1 MGRYGIS
8 KGNPTLK
15 PQISQDLSFS
25 AVWNFMQLSVNYQV
39 FKDAIIN
46 AATAQPDLPNIIVL
60 RPINYGKNFPMINAG
75 VSATPT
81 IGVWTPR
88 ISLGVNKQWLTLR
101 YMGEDVELT
110 TPVLLFALGSTFT
123 FPKGFMLN
131 VEYNLQGKGHILA
144 YEMVEPLHELE
155 ISLSKSFFNDA
166 LTVEL
171 RGLDIFALRH
181 EKTHLYSGV
190 YQILESKRLDSNEL
204 VITIRYNFN
213 SAKSKYKGTGAGER
227 ERNRL

>member
-1 MGRYGIS
+1 
-8 KGNPTLK
+8 
-15 PQISQDLSFS
+15 
-25 AVWNFMQLSVNYQV
+25 
-39 FKDAIIN
+39 
-46 AATAQPDLPNIIVL
+46 
-60 RPINYGKNFPMINAG
+60 MINAR

-88 ISLGVNKQWLTLR
+88 ISLGVNKQWLTLN

-213 SAKSKYKGTGAGER
+213 SPKSKYKGTGAGER